1 MFVFRVAG
9 KRYNSS
15 FPGDK
20 PNLVL
25 SRASMNSLIRYF
37 AIPTIVGLI
46 AGLGFI
52 LLQPDSVSIF
62 DHPKTVTAPGIAENS
77 HTNTA
82 AGGAQRGTVSYAD
95 AIAMATPAVVN
106 IYTKKTITRKQVS
119 LLDDPF
125 FQRFF
130 GSGALPQ
137 KKSTQSSLGSGV
149 IVSEQGYI
157 LTNYHVIEG
166 ADDIVVMLQDGR
178 NSNATLIG
186 ADVES
191 DLAVLKINLGGL
203 TTIKL
208 AREHRS
214 EVGDVV
220 FAIGNPFGVGQTVTM
235 GIISATG
242 RAGLGLNQFENFIQ
256 TDAAIN
262 PGNSGGALI
271 DANGTLIGIN
281 TAIFSR
287 SGGSQGIGFAI
298 PSDYARDILLALVN
312 EGQVTRGWLGIDA
325 REILVNQTTPAGVV
339 PRNCILIE
347 RVQLNSPA
355 HQAGLTVGDIIVSLN
370 GNIIENGRDAV
381 EQITKSTPGER
392 LNIGVIRN
400 GIEEQCEVTIAAR
413 PDAAQ

>member
-1 MFVFRVAG
+1 M
-9 KRYNSS
+9 NSS
-15 FPGDK
+15 
-20 PNLVL
+20 
-25 SRASMNSLIRYF
+25 IRYF
-37 AIPTIVGLI
+37 AIPTIIGLI
-46 AGLGFI
+46 AGLGVI
-52 LLQPDSVSIF
+52 LLQPTSVSIF
-62 DHPKTVTAPGIAENS
+62 DHPESVSDTDIAGNS
-77 HTNTA
+77 VANTA
-82 AGGAQRGTVSYAD
+82 LGSAQRGIVSYAD
-95 AIAMATPAVVN
+95 AIGMATPAVVN
-106 IYTKKTITRKQVS
+106 IYTQKTITRKQIP
-119 LLDDPF
+119 LLNDPF
-125 FQRFF
+125 FRQFF

-157 LTNYHVIEG
+157 LTNYHVIKE

-186 ADVES
+186 ADIES
-191 DLAVLKINLGGL
+191 DLAVLKINLDGL

-208 AREHRS
+208 AREHRV

-281 TAIFSR
+281 TAIFSH

-325 REILVNQTTPAGVV
+325 REILVNQTTTEGVI

-347 RVQLNSPA
+347 RVQRNSPA
-355 HQAGLTVGDIIVSLN
+355 HQAGLTAGDIIVRLN
-370 GNIIENGRDAV
+370 GKFINNGRDAV
-381 EQITKSTPGER
+381 EQITKSIPGQR
-392 LNIGVIRN
+392 LDIGVIRN
-400 GIEEQCEVTIAAR
+400 GIEEHCEVTIAAR
-413 PDAAQ
+413 PSVTQ

>member
-1 MFVFRVAG
+1 M
-9 KRYNSS
+9 NSS
-15 FPGDK
+15 
-20 PNLVL
+20 
-25 SRASMNSLIRYF
+25 IRYF
-37 AIPTIVGLI
+37 AIPTIIGLIVGL
-46 AGLGFI
+46 GVI
-52 LLQPDSVSIF
+52 LLQPNSVSIF
-62 DHPKTVTAPGIAENS
+62 DHPESVSGTDIAGNS
-77 HTNTA
+77 VANTA
-82 AGGAQRGTVSYAD
+82 LGSAQRGIVSYSD
-95 AIAMATPAVVN
+95 AIGMATPAVVN
-106 IYTKKTITRKQVS
+106 IYTQKTITRKQIP
-119 LLDDPF
+119 LLNDPF
-125 FQRFF
+125 FRQFF

-157 LTNYHVIEG
+157 LTNYHVIKE

-186 ADVES
+186 ADIES
-191 DLAVLKINLGGL
+191 DLAVLKINLDGL

-208 AREHRS
+208 AREHRV

-281 TAIFSR
+281 TAIFSH

-312 EGQVTRGWLGIDA
+312 EGHVTRGWLGIDA
-325 REILVNQTTPAGVV
+325 REILVNQTTTEGII

-347 RVQLNSPA
+347 RVQRNSPA
-355 HQAGLTVGDIIVSLN
+355 HQAGLTAGDIIVSLN
-370 GNIIENGRDAV
+370 GNFINNGRDAV
-381 EQITKSTPGER
+381 EQITKSTPGQR
-392 LNIGVIRN
+392 LDIGVIRN
-400 GIEEQCEVTIAAR
+400 GIEEHCEVTIAAR
-413 PDAAQ
+413 PSVTQ